1 MDGFDRRKTRT
12 GRRRGLAVPVF
23 SHNAPGSA
31 LWRIGVPVAALALL
45 ATACTSSGGGTTSSS
60 NSSSTKPGTSA
71 TSQPATSSSASSS
84 PVAAAVK
91 VSATPK
97 VRKNLSPATPIT
109 VTAANGTL
117 SSVELV
123 NPAGKKVTGAYSADK
138 ASWHTTEVL
147 GYSKTYRLTAT
158 AANSSG
164 GTTAT
169 IKHKYTTL
177 TPNNVTMPYFNNIYG
192 SSLVKNTT
200 YGVGMIPVVHFDET
214 VTNEKAAQDA
224 LTVTTTPHVD
234 GAWYWSDNQ
243 NVHWR
248 PKKFY
253 TPGTKV
259 TITAKLY
266 GVQVGDGL
274 YGQADKSTTFKI
286 GSSHIAVANAKTHQV
301 KVYWNGKLKRTMP
314 TSMGQGGVVSGKN
327 GQSIYLW
334 TMPGT
339 YTVINFENP
348 ATMSSDSYGLPANSP
363 YGYAAEKVPW
373 ATKISTDGI
382 YLHELDTTVWAQGH
396 QNVSHG
402 CLNLNQDNAQWYF
415 QHSKIGDVV
424 KVVHS
429 GGPKIKL
436 FQGGDWSVPWAQW
449 KKGDATTS

>member
-1 MDGFDRRKTRT
+1 
-12 GRRRGLAVPVF
+12 LF
-23 SHNAPGSA
+23 SHDAPGSA
-31 LWRIGVPVAALALL
+31 LWRIGVPIAALALL
-45 ATACTSSGGGTTSSS
+45 LSACTSSGGGTTTPSGSSS
-60 NSSSTKPGTSA
+60 PAPGTSA
-71 TSQPATSSSASSS
+71 ASSQPAASGSGSTSAS

-109 VTAANGTL
+109 VTAANGIL
-117 SSVELV
+117 SSVELL
-123 NPAGKKVTGAYSADK
+123 NPEGKKVTGVYSADK
-138 ASWHTTEVL
+138 ASWHSTEAL
-147 GYSKTYRLTAT
+147 GYSKTYRLTAE

-164 GTTAT
+164 QSTAT

-177 TPNNVTMPYFNNIYG
+177 TPNNMTMPYFNNIYG
-192 SSLVKNTT
+192 SSLVKNAT
-200 YGVGMIPVVHFDET
+200 YGVGMIPVVHFDEAI
-214 VTNEKAAQDA
+214 TNEKAAEAA
-224 LTVTTTPHVD
+224 LEVITTPHVD
-234 GAWYWSDNQ
+234 GAWYWSSNTDA
-243 NVHWR
+243 HWR
-248 PKKFY
+248 PKSFY
-253 TPGTKV
+253 KPGTKV
-259 TITAKLY
+259 TITAKVY

-274 YGQADKSTTFKI
+274 YGQADKSTSFTI

-301 KVYWNGKLKRTMP
+301 KVYWGGKLRRTMP
-314 TSMGQGGVVSGKN
+314 TSMGQGGIVSGKN

-348 ATMSSDSYGLPANSP
+348 ATMSSDSYGLPASSP
-363 YGYAAEKVPW
+363 YGYKAEKVPW

-402 CLNLNQDNAQWYF
+402 CLNLNQANAQWYF

-436 FQGGDWSVPWAQW
+436 YQGGDWSVPWKQW
-449 KKGDATTS
+449 SKGDATTS